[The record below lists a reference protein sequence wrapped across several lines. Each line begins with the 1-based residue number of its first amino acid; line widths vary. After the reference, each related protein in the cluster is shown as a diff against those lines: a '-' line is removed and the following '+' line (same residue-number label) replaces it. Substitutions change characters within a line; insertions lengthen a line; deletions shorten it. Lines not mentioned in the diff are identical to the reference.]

1 MHELEVL
8 EIGKEAIWILLKVIS
23 PIMLTG
29 MTVGLIVS
37 LFQALT
43 QIQEMTLTF
52 IPKILAIF
60 FAILLFIP
68 FIGEIMQNF
77 VNTIMEIITKI

>member
-1 MHELEVL
+1 MQELEIL
-8 EIGKEAIWILLKVIS
+8 ELGREAIWSLLKVIS

-29 MTVGLIVS
+29 MFVGLIVS

-60 FAILLFIP
+60 MSILLFTP
-68 FIGEIMQNF
+68 MIGRVLSDFTNIIMD
-77 VNTIMEIITKI
+77 MITKV